1 MKKVKSKVYQ
11 DYPEHPYISP
21 QRDLDA
27 WEKYPEKFPYSKV
40 EVRQM
45 QRLEEDLLPGDII
58 MLWRIGF
65 DNFTNESMIPDYFE
79 YRYGVESNESKQRLI
94 DGEYMFVGSVMDS
107 LELQNAPTLKRLLKE
122 AGLPVSGKKADLLNR
137 VIAEIDEKTLAEK
150 ISTRRYVITKAGRQ
164 LLEKYG
170 DIILRHGPK
179 SM

>member
-1 MKKVKSKVYQ
+1 MKKVKSMVYK
-11 DYPEHPYISP
+11 DYPEQPYISP
-21 QRDLDA
+21 KRDLEA
-27 WEKYPEKFPYSKV
+27 WENYPEKFPYSKV
-40 EVRQM
+40 EKRQM

-65 DNFTNESMIPDYFE
+65 DNFTNESTIPDYFE
-79 YRYGVESNESKQRLI
+79 YRYGVEADESKQRLV

-122 AGLPVSGKKADLLNR
+122 AGLPQSGKKADLLKR
-137 VIAEIDEKTLAEK
+137 VLAGIDEQTLAEK
-150 ISTRRYVITKAGRQ
+150 IPTRRYVITDTGRQ

-179 SM
+179 SI